1 MSDLRLSGCQI
12 EKIMSRGEH
21 SDLYRA
27 FSDEL
32 QRPVM
37 IKILANRFSAGS
49 RMAKRFLRGGRLAVE
64 LEHPNIV
71 RTFAAGE
78 ERGRPYMLMEFVD
91 GHSLDRILQ
100 VKPRLGWEVAAGI
113 IRQIAKALEAA
124 HERNIVH
131 RAIEPSHIMLS
142 PGGRVVML
150 GFGLAREA
158 DADDVAI
165 TADGALVKVT
175 PYSAPEMGDAE
186 PDCRGDLYSLGC
198 VWYHLLTGRPP
209 FSGRDP
215 LELLHAHR
223 TAPVWPIIDLV
234 PAFPSGLA
242 ELLDALLIKKPQHRL
257 GSAREVIA
265 LIDAALNPDLIGGAD
280 AKPNKTMFFSTMEML
295 AVRRRF
301 TVLVCDDQES
311 TLRCLGETLRR
322 LGMTVLCTR
331 DGKAAVEMLHKRR
344 CDLVMTDLKLP
355 SLWGKTLLE
364 SLRAAAPAA
373 RLVLTRTGRAAEALY
388 SDPSLKI
395 FACLERP
402 LDLFAVRRTAQEA
415 LKEGE

>member
-175 PYSAPEMGDAE
+175 PY
-186 PDCRGDLYSLGC
+186 LSLI
-198 VWYHLLTGRPP
+198 H
-209 FSGRDP
+209 
-215 LELLHAHR
+215 
-223 TAPVWPIIDLV
+223 I
-234 PAFPSGLA
+234 
-242 ELLDALLIKKPQHRL
+242 
-257 GSAREVIA
+257 
-265 LIDAALNPDLIGGAD
+265 
-280 AKPNKTMFFSTMEML
+280 
-295 AVRRRF
+295 
-301 TVLVCDDQES
+301 
-311 TLRCLGETLRR
+311 
-322 LGMTVLCTR
+322 
-331 DGKAAVEMLHKRR
+331 
-344 CDLVMTDLKLP
+344 
-355 SLWGKTLLE
+355 
-364 SLRAAAPAA
+364 
-373 RLVLTRTGRAAEALY
+373 
-388 SDPSLKI
+388 
-395 FACLERP
+395 
-402 LDLFAVRRTAQEA
+402 
-415 LKEGE
+415 